1 MTMLAPDWRHALRAQ
16 LERPRP
22 RLRLR
27 LQGERTLPPERPA
40 SAAER
45 AALGIGERAPG

>member
-1 MTMLAPDWRHALRAQ
+1 MTMLAPDWRHALRTQ
-16 LERPRP
+16 LE

-27 LQGERTLPPERPA
+27 LQGERMLPPERPA

-45 AALGIGERAPG
+45 AALGLGERAPG

>member
-16 LERPRP
+16 LERPR
-22 RLRLR
+22 LRLR
-27 LQGERTLPPERPA
+27 LQGERMLPPERPA

-45 AALGIGERAPG
+45 AALGLGERAPG